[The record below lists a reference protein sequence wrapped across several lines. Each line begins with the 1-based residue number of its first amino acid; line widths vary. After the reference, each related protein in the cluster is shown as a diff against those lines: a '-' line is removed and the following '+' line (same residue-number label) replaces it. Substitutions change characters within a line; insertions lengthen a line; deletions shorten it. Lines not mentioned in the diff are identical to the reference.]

1 MNKSFIID
9 DGTLVKYNGNQAN
22 VVIPDVVT
30 EIGADAFL
38 KNDYIKEVYLHDGI
52 LEIGNYAFESC
63 KQLET
68 VHLSEGII
76 KIGFEAFCGCKNL
89 RSLVLPKSLR
99 AIRGSAFESCINLEK
114 VTIFSENL
122 VMSNRVFM
130 ACDKLADEN
139 GFIVVKDMLFDYIGQ
154 EEHVTIP
161 DGVVII
167 GGSCFASNKTVKTI
181 LCPSSTT
188 TIQDFAFIACNN
200 LESITMP
207 HNLAEIGDSEL
218 EAYDKLTIYAPAGS
232 FAEQYAKEKNIK
244 FEAI

>member
-1 MNKSFIID
+1 MEIAIP
-9 DGTLVKYNGNQAN
+9 GTV
-22 VVIPDVVT
+22 
-30 EIGADAFL
+30 ESIGEKAF
-38 KNDYIKEVYLHDGI
+38 K
-52 LEIGNYAFESC
+52 
-63 KQLET
+63 
-68 VHLSEGII
+68 
-76 KIGFEAFCGCKNL
+76 GCK
-89 RSLVLPKSLR
+89 
-99 AIRGSAFESCINLEK
+99 NLEK

-122 VMSNRVFM
+122 VMSSRAFM

-161 DGVVII
+161 DGVVTI

>member
-1 MNKSFIID
+1 MENGFIID
-9 DGTLVKYNGNQAN
+9 DGVLIRYNGNQAK

-30 EIGADAFL
+30 EIGDDAFL
-38 KNDYIKEVYLHDGI
+38 ENDYIKEVFLHEGV
-52 LEIGNYAFESC
+52 LEIGDYAFESC
-63 KQLET
+63 EQLET
-68 VHLSEGII
+68 VHLSEGIF

-99 AIRGSAFESCINLEK
+99 VVRGSAFESCKNLEK

-130 ACDKLADEN
+130 GCDKLADEN

-154 EEHVTIP
+154 EEYVTIP

-167 GGSCFASNKTVKTI
+167 GGSCFAGNKTVKTI

-207 HNLAEIGDSEL
+207 RNLAKIGNSEL
-218 EAYDKLTIYAPAGS
+218 EAYEKLIIYAPAGS

-244 FEAI
+244 FQAI